1 MNQDTIH
8 VELRNPVCGLIAD
21 ELEARG
27 ITQTEAAKSMNINK
41 QALNALVNYRRELST
56 DMALR
61 IERYLGISAEFLLKL
76 QTAYSLKQAK
86 AEKEELIHKEVE
98 PLVA

>member
-1 MNQDTIH
+1 MKTDLTYIP
-8 VELRNPVCGLIAD
+8 LKNPACGLLSD

-27 ITQTEAAKSMNINK
+27 ITQAEAARSMGVDR

-56 DMALR
+56 EMAMR
-61 IERYLGISAEFLLKL
+61 VERYLGISAEFLLKL
-76 QTAYSLKQAK
+76 QTSYQLKVAQT
-86 AEKEELIHKEVE
+86 EKSEIINKEVS